1 VTVTV
6 TVAKPIGPILAVV
19 AVPFN
24 CWGISTVLTVVV
36 VVATVSILPA
46 VPELGVGV
54 GVGGSFQLSSWELLP
69 VVGIE
74 TDSPP
79 WLLSVWCLW
88 SLMGGIQRVPL
99 LKLPGNAL

>member
-6 TVAKPIGPILAVV
+6 TVAKPTGPILVVV
-19 AVPFN
+19 AVLFN
-24 CWGISTVLTVVV
+24 CRGTSTVLTVVV
-36 VVATVSILPA
+36 VIAIVSVFPP
-46 VPELGVGV
+46 VTDSGVGV
-54 GVGGSFQLSSWELLP
+54 GVGGSFQLSSRELLP

-79 WLLSVWCLW
+79 WLLCVWCLW